1 MPNSPRSHGQ
11 RTPRTVLPPE
21 DPASLD
27 AITAAL
33 SGERPTSLVGPDGT
47 NAAVPPEI
55 LDLLV
60 DAVHALRNGDAV
72 TVAPIATRLTT
83 SQAADILG
91 VSRPTLVKL
100 LQDGAIPY
108 EQPRRHRL
116 LRLDDVLA
124 FRDER
129 SRQRAAKLTEM
140 TRQAAAD
147 GLYED
152 TPADYLEALRD
163 QKSPGAS

>member
-1 MPNSPRSHGQ
+1 MPNSPRSLGH
-11 RTPRTVLPPE
+11 RTTRAVLPPE

-27 AITAAL
+27 AVSAAL
-33 SGERPTSLVGPDGT
+33 SSESAVLVGPDGT
-47 NAAVPPEI
+47 HAAIPPEI
-55 LDLLV
+55 QELLV
-60 DAVHALRNGDAV
+60 DVVSALRNGDAV

-124 FRDER
+124 YRDER

-152 TPADYLEALRD
+152 TPEDYLDALRD
-163 QKSPGAS
+163 QQSPGAS